1 MDVKQAFDAAARDY
15 DRLRHKLIPCFD
27 PFYDMAVELLPFTP
41 VQTLR
46 VLDVGA
52 GTGLLAERV
61 ARRFPK
67 AELTLLDVSQEM
79 LAHARA
85 RFADEPAGR
94 VRFEVGDYARAPLGG
109 PFDAVVSALSI
120 HHLPDPEK
128 RALYARVLAALAPG
142 GVFVNADNVCADD
155 PEVQRRDRRAWIA
168 AIEAQGI
175 DRREL
180 DAALDRTR
188 VDILA
193 PLGLQLGWLRELGF
207 REVDCAYKWRHF
219 VVFSG
224 RRAG

>member
-15 DRLRHKLIPCFD
+15 DQLRRQLIPCFD
-27 PFYDMAVELLPFTP
+27 PFYDMAVELLPFASETP
-41 VQTLR
+41 LR

-61 ARRFPK
+61 ARRFPR
-67 AELTLLDVSQEM
+67 AELTLLDLSQEM
-79 LAHARA
+79 LARA
-85 RFADEPAGR
+85 QTRFAGASR
-94 VRFEVGDYARAPLGG
+94 VRFEVGDYCQTPLGG

-120 HHLPDPEK
+120 HHLPDADK

-142 GVFVNADNVCADD
+142 GIFVNADNVCADD

-168 AIEAQGI
+168 AIQATGI
-175 DRREL
+175 DPKQL

-193 PLGLQLGWLRELGF
+193 PLGLQLGWLRELGY
-207 REVDCAYKWRHF
+207 REVDCAFKWRHF

-224 RRAG
+224 RRPT

>member
-1 MDVKQAFDAAARDY
+1 MDVKGAFDAAARDY
-15 DRLRHKLIPCFD
+15 DSLRRQLIPCFD
-27 PFYDMAVELLPFTP
+27 PFYDMAVALLPFAP
-41 VQTLR
+41 DRPPR

-61 ARRFPK
+61 ARRFPA

-79 LAHARA
+79 LARARA
-85 RFADEPAGR
+85 RFAADPR
-94 VRFEVGDYARAPLGG
+94 VRFEVGDYSQVPLGG

-120 HHLPDPEK
+120 HHLADTDK
-128 RALYARVLAALAPG
+128 RALYARVHDALAPG
-142 GVFVNADNVCADD
+142 GVFVNADNVRADD

-168 AIEAQGI
+168 AIKAAGLDEAQ
-175 DRREL
+175 L

-193 PLGLQLGWLRELGF
+193 PLDLQLGWLRDLGF
-207 REVDCAYKWRHF
+207 VEVDCAYKWRHF

>member
-27 PFYDMAVELLPFTP
+27 PFYDMAVELLPFAP
-41 VQTLR
+41 EQPLR

-61 ARRFPK
+61 ARRFQR
-67 AELTLLDVSQEM
+67 AELTLLDVSPEM

-85 RFADEPAGR
+85 RFAGEPAGR

-142 GVFVNADNVCADD
+142 GIFVNADNVCADD

-168 AIEAQGI
+168 AIEASGI
-175 DRREL
+175 ERREL

-193 PLGLQLGWLRELGF
+193 PLGLQLTWLRELGF

-224 RRAG
+224 RRPG